1 MIIDVVA
8 IAAGVVKLL
17 QPALPYLDP
26 LKTAL
31 QKKISDATAGAAFDQ
46 AKALWAK
53 ITSRFKDDKEL
64 NEAADAVA
72 TAPDKEIFQR
82 AAREELTKVL
92 AERLKDSPELAKE
105 LLELLGG
112 EKRLQA
118 IVAGDRALI
127 EAITFEMTG
136 AGSQKIDAGND
147 AQIKN
152 IVMKQT

>member
-1 MIIDVVA
+1 
-8 IAAGVVKLL
+8 
-17 QPALPYLDP
+17 
-26 LKTAL
+26 
-31 QKKISDATAGAAFDQ
+31 
-46 AKALWAK
+46 LWAK
-53 ITSRFKDDKEL
+53 ITSKFKDDKEL

-72 TAPDKEIFQR
+72 TAPEKEIFQK

-105 LLELLGG
+105 LLGLLGG
-112 EKRLQA
+112 EKRLQE

-127 EAITFEMTG
+127 EAITFEMAG
-136 AGSQKIDAGND
+136 AGSQKIGAGND